1 MTSPIKTFKMN
12 KQKKL
17 IGEWTY
23 QQTVSVCTW
32 KTSKDIV

>member
-1 MTSPIKTFKMN
+1 MN
-12 KQKKL
+12 KQKYVL
-17 IGEWTY
+17 IGKWTY